1 MADLD
6 IQEPCKM
13 RYMKRMVYFFGLL
26 LLLSGCGSSSKTVG
40 RDKIIQVEENDNLTD
55 EQRRKYNLFFLEAVR
70 MKQLGELDAAFELY
84 KHCLDIH
91 PNSAETLYEIS
102 RFYMALGEEE
112 KGLKALEKAVE
123 KDKRNFWFKQE
134 LAAYFQNKRQWNKSV
149 AVFENMSELFP
160 MRLEPLMSLVDLYRQ
175 NKEYSNVIKVLNR
188 IEELDGKSEYISLE
202 KLRMYFM
209 IDDKEEALAEIQK
222 LIEEYPYD
230 MMYRKILGDIYLEKG
245 RTKDAYEVYKNIL
258 AEEPNYADGMLSL
271 ASYYETVGEDS
282 LYNEQIERILVNANV
297 ETPAKM
303 ELMRREIVRAEQ
315 VTKDSTR
322 VIELF
327 DKIMETPLQDAE
339 LPMLYSEYLILKKM
353 KDKSIPALNKVLEL
367 DPENKPARLQLLS
380 YALMDNDLDEIIKVS
395 SPALEYTPDVM
406 EFYYYLGIAYYQK
419 KNSEK
424 ALEIFEKGVRQTNE
438 KTDKKLVSDFYAIIG
453 DVYNSID
460 QRAKAFAAYDSSLV
474 YNDNNIATLNNYA
487 YFLSLDKKELDKAEE
502 MSYKT
507 IKAEPGNSTYLDTYA
522 WILFEKGKYTE
533 ARIYIDQA
541 IAVEGEVSHV
551 LMEHC
556 GDIYYMINDKEKA
569 LACWQKALEL
579 ISAIKEEDEK
589 PSEKEIKCLNTKIR
603 LKRYVEK

>member
-327 DKIMETPLQDAE
+327 DKIMETQLQDAE